1 MATVHRTTPVGIDRL
16 ISKHQDHLFNKVSIE
31 NFVNSDRWVS
41 YDRAYGNPTEGGAI
55 PEHFT
60 GGVDYK
66 EVLFDD
72 RHLMTSFYW
81 MEESQN
87 PNSDGLI
94 VANVSLIVQAQIGE
108 IYPNDGQR
116 YDETLRNQFYYH
128 SNNYVSYD
136 KFKFN
141 GIETGIDNVFR
152 EFKRQN
158 IRFDDMSKKHVFR
171 LNYEARYEPE
181 RVPCN

>member
-1 MATVHRTTPVGIDRL
+1 MAKIQRANPVGIDRL
-16 ISKHQDHLFNKVSIE
+16 ISSHQNHLFNRVAISGFT
-31 NFVNSDRWVS
+31 NADSWVS
-41 YDRAYGNPTEGGAI
+41 YDRAYGNPTDGGAI

-60 GGVDYK
+60 GGKDYK

-94 VANVSLIVQAQIGE
+94 VVTISLIVQAQIGNM
-108 IYPNDGQR
+108 YPNDGQR
-116 YDETLRNQFYYH
+116 YDEALRNQFYYH

-141 GIETGIDNVFR
+141 GIETGINNVFR

-158 IRFDDMSKKHVFR
+158 IQFENMSEKHVFR
-171 LNYEARYEPE
+171 LNYEAKYEPE
-181 RVPCN
+181 RVLCN